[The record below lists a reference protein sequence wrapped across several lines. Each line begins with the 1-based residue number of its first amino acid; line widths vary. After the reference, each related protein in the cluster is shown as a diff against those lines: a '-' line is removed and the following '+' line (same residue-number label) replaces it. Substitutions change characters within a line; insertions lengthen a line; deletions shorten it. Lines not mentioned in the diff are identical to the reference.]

1 MSMPQC
7 ETEPDPKGMKPV
19 DVVKWIATVIQL
31 IGYGL
36 TGLNVVPW
44 NIFAFFAGILLWFA
58 VGVMWKDRAI
68 MVVHVGAFL
77 SLFIGYL
84 NA

>member
-1 MSMPQC
+1 M
-7 ETEPDPKGMKPV
+7 TRV

-36 TGLNVVPW
+36 TGLNAVPW
-44 NIFAFFAGILLWFA
+44 NILAFVVGIALWFV

-68 MVVHVGAFL
+68 MVVHIGAF
-77 SLFIGYL
+77 IAIVGGYL
-84 NA
+84 NS

>member
-1 MSMPQC
+1 MDNTPEIPNKIQ
-7 ETEPDPKGMKPV
+7 TV
-19 DVVKWIATVIQL
+19 DVVKWVATIVQL

-36 TGLNVVPW
+36 TGLNIVPW
-44 NIFAFFAGILLWFA
+44 NVFAFFAGIILWLA

-68 MVVHVGAFL
+68 MVVHIGAFL
-77 SLFIGYL
+77 SLFIGYM

>member
-1 MSMPQC
+1 
-7 ETEPDPKGMKPV
+7 MKPV
-19 DVVKWIATVIQL
+19 DIVKWVATAVQL

-44 NIFAFFAGILLWFA
+44 NVFAFFVGIVLWFL

-68 MVVHVGAFL
+68 MVVHLGAF
-77 SLFIGYL
+77 IAIVAGYL
-84 NA
+84 NS